1 MSLTINT
8 GLTTNDGGTVAS
20 GSFVQF
26 DVYFPTQGGEYN
38 ANISIWRDLAANT
51 SGLRTINPVEIP
63 RLNFNKKL
71 TDLEFSSLTPVTIH
85 QDILGYLEGFLG
97 TGNVVINPIT

>member
-8 GLTTNDGGTVAS
+8 GLTTNDGGTVAT

-26 DVYFPTQGGEYN
+26 DAYFPTEGGKYN

-51 SGLRTINPVEIP
+51 SGLRNINPLEIA
-63 RLNFNKKL
+63 RLNFEKEL
-71 TDLEFSSLTPVTIH
+71 TEAEFLAVTVATMH
-85 QDILGYLEGFLG
+85 ADVQEYLEGYLG
-97 TGNVVINPIT
+97 AGTVAINPAT

>member
-1 MSLTINT
+1 MSLTINV
-8 GLTTNDGGTVAS
+8 GLTTNDGGVVAL

-26 DVYFPTQGGEYN
+26 DVYFQTDGSNYN

-63 RLNFNKKL
+63 RLNFNKA
-71 TDLEFSSLTPVTIH
+71 LTPSEFANLTPTTIH
-85 QDILGYLEGFLG
+85 QDILAYLESFLG
-97 TGNVVINPIT
+97 AGTVVINS